1 MTKLLKQMQY
11 KCCGVK
17 KRLKKKKRGLSEQ
30 AYSFLLQSQPKTGQG
45 LMSLM

>member
-11 KCCGVK
+11 KRCGVK
-17 KRLKKKKRGLSEQ
+17 KRLKKKSLSEQ
-30 AYSFLLQSQPKTGQG
+30 TYSFLLQSQPKTGQG